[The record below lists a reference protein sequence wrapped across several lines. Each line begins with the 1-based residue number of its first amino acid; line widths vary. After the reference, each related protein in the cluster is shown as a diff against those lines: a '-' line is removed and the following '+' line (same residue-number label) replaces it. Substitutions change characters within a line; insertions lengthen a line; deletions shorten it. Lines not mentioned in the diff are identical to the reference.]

1 MVAYCASSS
10 IKFGDSEMKVTK
22 SLIGFVVVIFDL
34 LITFSFWCSMLAFKK
49 LQLKV
54 EGEIDG
60 DTV

>member
-1 MVAYCASSS
+1 
-10 IKFGDSEMKVTK
+10 MKVTK